1 MQIFI
6 AEPLMSLTTS
16 NDAMIPG
23 GAASVAAGRVAYAFG
38 LQGAAA
44 AIDTA
49 CSSSLVA
56 AHVAA
61 REMAAGEAA
70 RALAGG
76 VSLTLSA
83 AKTAAFSVTGM
94 PHTFW
99 AYIKIALL
107 DTLLSMELL
116 AGTSTP

>member
-1 MQIFI
+1 M
-6 AEPLMSLTTS
+6 
-16 NDAMIPG
+16 
-23 GAASVAAGRVAYAFG
+23 AAGRVAYAFG

-61 REMAAGEAA
+61 REMGAGDAA

-83 AKTAAFSVTGM
+83 AKTAAFSITGM
-94 PHTFW
+94 
-99 AYIKIALL
+99 LS
-107 DTLLSMELL
+107 TLLSLHYNSLFEAL
-116 AGTSTP
+116 PR

>member
-1 MQIFI
+1 M
-6 AEPLMSLTTS
+6 T
-16 NDAMIPG
+16 PG

-61 REMAAGEAA
+61 REMAAGQAA

-94 PHTFW
+94 PHT
-99 AYIKIALL
+99 
-107 DTLLSMELL
+107 
-116 AGTSTP
+116 P

>member
-1 MQIFI
+1 MFNVT
-6 AEPLMSLTTS
+6 PW
-16 NDAMIPG
+16 PG

-49 CSSSLVA
+49 CSSALVA

-61 REMAAGEAA
+61 REMAAGEAL

-76 VSLTLSA
+76 VSLTLGA

-94 PHTFW
+94 PHTRRSSHSLRTQNLTCPCGLV
-99 AYIKIALL
+99 A
-107 DTLLSMELL
+107 EN
-116 AGTSTP
+116 TSTS